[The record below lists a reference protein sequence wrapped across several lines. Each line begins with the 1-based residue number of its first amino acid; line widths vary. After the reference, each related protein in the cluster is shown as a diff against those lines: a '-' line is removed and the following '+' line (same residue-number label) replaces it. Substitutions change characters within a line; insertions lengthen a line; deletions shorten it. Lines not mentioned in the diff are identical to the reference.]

1 VLSKR
6 DVLLRVGVEV
16 FTEKGFHNTTVD
28 ELTAAAGVP
37 KGSFTYY
44 FGSKEAYTLA
54 VIEAYG
60 DYFNRKL
67 DRVLQD
73 QSVLPIDRIQQ
84 FVHQAS
90 LGMQR
95 FDFRRGCIV
104 GNLGQELGALDDR
117 FRTAV
122 LTTLRGWQ
130 HRIRQ
135 CLDEAVELGHL
146 RQEAD
151 TEMLSKVF
159 WYAWEG
165 AVLSA
170 KLEKSGAPLE
180 LVGELFLHHVKA
192 YARPENNIGKEISG
206 TAIASG
212 SVD

>member
-1 VLSKR
+1 MLSKR

-104 GNLGQELGALDDR
+104 GNLGQELG
-117 FRTAV
+117 T
-122 LTTLRGWQ
+122 
-130 HRIRQ
+130 H
-135 CLDEAVELGHL
+135 
-146 RQEAD
+146 
-151 TEMLSKVF
+151 
-159 WYAWEG
+159 
-165 AVLSA
+165 
-170 KLEKSGAPLE
+170 
-180 LVGELFLHHVKA
+180 
-192 YARPENNIGKEISG
+192 
-206 TAIASG
+206 
-212 SVD
+212 